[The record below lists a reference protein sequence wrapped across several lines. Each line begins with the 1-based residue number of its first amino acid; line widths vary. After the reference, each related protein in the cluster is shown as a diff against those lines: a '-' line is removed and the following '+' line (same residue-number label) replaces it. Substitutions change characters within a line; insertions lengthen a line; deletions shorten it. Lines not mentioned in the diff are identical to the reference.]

1 MNKTGIIAIVVLGLI
16 IIVGLLFINK
26 ETTVD
31 LPVVDNS
38 SKDMED
44 MKPTD
49 VPSNYNAPVS
59 NTTAPVKEFT
69 VEGKNFSFSLKE
81 IKVKK
86 GDLVKINFK
95 NTQGFHDL
103 VIDEFK
109 VATKQ
114 FQAPGTEVLE
124 FIADKVGSFEYY
136 CSVGSHRAMGMW
148 GTLIVEELLVNKN
161 I

>member
-1 MNKTGIIAIVVLGLI
+1 MNKTAIILFVLVLVVLGGVFLT
-16 IIVGLLFINK
+16 NK
-26 ETTVD
+26 KTNVES
-31 LPVVDNS
+31 PVVDNS
-38 SKDMED
+38 KEMGD
-44 MKPTD
+44 MKDVKPTP
-49 VPSNYNAPVS
+49 VPSGYNTPIS

-81 IKVKK
+81 IKVNK

-95 NTQGFHDL
+95 NTQGFHDF

-114 FQAPGTEVLE
+114 FQSPGEEKVE

-148 GTLIVEELLVNKN
+148 GTLIVEDLFKQ
-161 I
+161 